1 MAIDETSPNSQ
12 LDLDS
17 SLQYGDETTW
27 KRTTFGS
34 GLVKGLGITLR
45 HLFSRSVTVQYP
57 DEKDP
62 LPPRSRGVI
71 ALKEEN
77 CTMCMLCGREC
88 PDWCIYIEGHKERRE
103 PKEPGKRA
111 KAFNVLDRFAIDY
124 ALCMYCGIC
133 VEVCPYD
140 ALFWSPFYEYAEYD
154 IVELTHEMPRLSEW
168 MYHVLPPA
176 PLDEGAR
183 GPEFKLPP
191 KAAPAAAA
199 APSPAALAAPAPA
212 AAAAAAPATPAPAA
226 PQAPAPAPVAT
237 PGGGEDPAAVRKRV
251 YEEELAK
258 GSDPRVAEARSKAA
272 EMRAK
277 KARAAAAAPTTAAG
291 APPAAAP
298 QAPAA
303 PQPPQPAAP
312 AAPATPAAAPP
323 PAQAP
328 PAPKA
333 APGAPAA
340 VAGEDPAAARERV
353 YKEEL
358 AKGSDP
364 RVAEARSKA
373 AEMRAR
379 KALAAGAAPAP
390 APAAPAPAPSA
401 PEAPPAEPAEPTA
414 AAAAPAAPAGQA
426 IPDPHPSH
434 GQPASAADTLE
445 ELREHMLAI
454 NAVVPPEQFGALTPE
469 EAAAVRA
476 KVYEDEVAKGTEP
489 AVAESLARL
498 AEVVSLQGFRRP
510 DWK

>member
-1 MAIDETSPNSQ
+1 MAIDDKTLAAGNGKGTGSPGNSGTSGSPP
-12 LDLDS
+12 S
-17 SLQYGDETTW
+17 SRSSTLPVQPGEDESTW

-45 HLFSRSVTVQYP
+45 HLLSRSVTVEYP
-57 DEKDP
+57 DEKDV

-111 KAFNVLDRFAIDY
+111 KAFNVLDRFAIDFS
-124 ALCMYCGIC
+124 LCMYCGIC

-140 ALFWSPFYEYAEYD
+140 ALFWSPYYEYAEYD
-154 IVELTHEMPRLSEW
+154 IVELTHEKDQLNDW

-176 PLDEGAR
+176 PLDPGAK
-183 GPEFKLPP
+183 GPEFKIPP
-191 KAAPAAAA
+191 KAVAAAAAPAAAPTAPA
-199 APSPAALAAPAPA
+199 APAAPKAPAAAAPAPA
-212 AAAAAAPATPAPAA
+212 AAPAAPAA
-226 PQAPAPAPVAT
+226 PAA
-237 PGGGEDPAAVRKRV
+237 GGEDPAAVRKRV

-277 KARAAAAAPTTAAG
+277 KAARAAASAPAG
-291 APPAAAP
+291 P
-298 QAPAA
+298 APAA
-303 PQPPQPAAP
+303 Q
-312 AAPATPAAAPP
+312 
-323 PAQAP
+323 
-328 PAPKA
+328 
-333 APGAPAA
+333 
-340 VAGEDPAAARERV
+340 
-353 YKEEL
+353 
-358 AKGSDP
+358 
-364 RVAEARSKA
+364 
-373 AEMRAR
+373 
-379 KALAAGAAPAP
+379 
-390 APAAPAPAPSA
+390 APAAPAPAAEAAPAAAAPSPAAA
-401 PEAPPAEPAEPTA
+401 P
-414 AAAAPAAPAGQA
+414 AAAAPAKADGAAQA
-426 IPDPHPSH
+426 IPDPHAEH
-434 GQPASAADTLE
+434 KQPESAADTLE
-445 ELREHMLAI
+445 QLKEHMVAI
-454 NAVVPPEQFGALTPE
+454 NRVVPPEQFGALTEE